1 MARTPIFTIVLLVVG
16 VAHAWCQQP
25 SLRPSLE
32 VGGFGA
38 LVGDATVPLVLP
50 GVATPPVASFDGSSS
65 RLALGGM
72 VGVSLPVLPWL
83 SLGTRLSA
91 QGLGVQWNASERLP
105 INVADTVY
113 LATVEHR
120 RNASGTRL
128 DVVGFARITPWSAL
142 EVDVGLG
149 LPLAVAPRVTQTQRF
164 RDPEGIRFADGSLEQ
179 ETGSATLTTGTPLLL
194 DVRASW
200 PIPVWSRID
209 VVPWLGLRRDLSSA
223 LDGASWTTQQLFVGV
238 GARIPLWAPNSVP
251 AAVPKRVDTAT
262 VRDTITV
269 VEARPDTTVTLF
281 SRLESTST
289 SDTADLV
296 IFTEI
301 YQRAIPRPA
310 AFMEVSL
317 SIDFVYSDGVA
328 RSSATVKPTRVARVR
343 TMPLFPVIVFDEGG
357 TDIAERYLRRGKHV
371 QHQVLQIAADSMRAS
386 ARRRIDVVGYHDGTQ
401 PGAARAQLRAEA
413 VAAAL
418 RGRGVARAAMG
429 VRNTVAP
436 ARAYE
441 ATVELRIAPDVQL
454 RGQTRENMLV
464 SDLPVLRVRPDVVS
478 DEEIVSW
485 SCAVRRSG
493 QTVYEV
499 SKQGP
504 VPEEIRWPMGEMTM
518 EAGASA
524 EYEATISVTGVS
536 GTTRK
541 SDDAKVTVQAVTD
554 GVDAAPMRLRIE
566 EVVLDGS
573 KTLAAVATGRRC
585 MVAEVYAGCTEREV
599 ELYQA
604 LGGATFCPIIIN
616 EERKP

>member
-1 MARTPIFTIVLLVVG
+1 M
-16 VAHAWCQQP
+16 
-25 SLRPSLE
+25 
-32 VGGFGA
+32 
-38 LVGDATVPLVLP
+38 
-50 GVATPPVASFDGSSS
+50 
-65 RLALGGM
+65 
-72 VGVSLPVLPWL
+72 
-83 SLGTRLSA
+83 
-91 QGLGVQWNASERLP
+91 
-105 INVADTVY
+105 
-113 LATVEHR
+113 
-120 RNASGTRL
+120 
-128 DVVGFARITPWSAL
+128 
-142 EVDVGLG
+142 
-149 LPLAVAPRVTQTQRF
+149 
-164 RDPEGIRFADGSLEQ
+164 
-179 ETGSATLTTGTPLLL
+179 
-194 DVRASW
+194 
-200 PIPVWSRID
+200 
-209 VVPWLGLRRDLSSA
+209 
-223 LDGASWTTQQLFVGV
+223 
-238 GARIPLWAPNSVP
+238 
-251 AAVPKRVDTAT
+251 
-262 VRDTITV
+262 
-269 VEARPDTTVTLF
+269 
-281 SRLESTST
+281 
-289 SDTADLV
+289 
-296 IFTEI
+296 
-301 YQRAIPRPA
+301 
-310 AFMEVSL
+310 
-317 SIDFVYSDGVA
+317 
-328 RSSATVKPTRVARVR
+328 
-343 TMPLFPVIVFDEGG
+343 
-357 TDIAERYLRRGKHV
+357 
-371 QHQVLQIAADSMRAS
+371 LQIAADSMRAS
-386 ARRRIDVVGYHDGTQ
+386 ARRRVDVVGYHDGTQ

-418 RGRGVARAAMG
+418 RGRGIARAAMG

-436 ARAYE
+436 ERAYE

-478 DEEIVSW
+478 DEEIASW

-604 LGGATFCPIIIN
+604 LGGATFCPVIIN